1 MYCTWAACCEG
12 MGVHL
17 MHTVLYN
24 MRLCEVWV
32 CKQLD
37 EGWDEAPHPTDCQ
50 TTAAMIDI
58 VLIVMWY
65 IDHTIKTSMV
75 DLYLHMQCVTVAI
88 SHPLLVSCTHVD
100 IFVSIYTYLY
110 IYIYIRNTYSYS
122 YIYMVTPPSGTLV
135 FLRVVA
141 WKQVWQSV
149 CIVWC
154 ASFCVQY
161 LVQLLH
167 IPLHGYSDEPVS
179 ATSFWDPRLKLF

>member
-1 MYCTWAACCEG
+1 MYTLTTMASIMYCTWAACCEG

-65 IDHTIKTSMV
+65 IDHTIKTNMV

-100 IFVSIYTYLY
+100 IFVSIYTHTGL
-110 IYIYIRNTYSYS
+110 
-122 YIYMVTPPSGTLV
+122 SGQWSGWGLQWSSSTNCYHQTVIHLQQ
-135 FLRVVA
+135 
-141 WKQVWQSV
+141 W
-149 CIVWC
+149 
-154 ASFCVQY
+154 
-161 LVQLLH
+161 
-167 IPLHGYSDEPVS
+167 P
-179 ATSFWDPRLKLF
+179 T

>member
-1 MYCTWAACCEG
+1 MYTLTTMASIMYCTWAACCEG

-65 IDHTIKTSMV
+65 IDHTIKTNMV
-75 DLYLHMQCVTVAI
+75 DLCLHTQCVTVAI

-110 IYIYIRNTYSYS
+110 IYICSPPLIRPRSPWFASTDL
-122 YIYMVTPPSGTLV
+122 TR
-135 FLRVVA
+135 FL
-141 WKQVWQSV
+141 S
-149 CIVWC
+149 
-154 ASFCVQY
+154 
-161 LVQLLH
+161 
-167 IPLHGYSDEPVS
+167 
-179 ATSFWDPRLKLF
+179 